1 MADDQKDFEEK
12 IKKLNA
18 RLKDKNSNINTKRS
32 VAEFLNRFTFEG
44 EGGQSDGGIELGG
57 KVGYRQ
63 PLSKTSDLEIGA
75 SGHYDTGKG
84 KRRLDRADATYT
96 KRLKDDAELR
106 ARLGANFDEREGK
119 RGLDKFMLEY
129 EKSFKKGGKVKAKAK
144 KTNKPK
150 VRGHGCEKKGKTKG
164 RFV

>member
-75 SGHYDTGKG
+75 SGHY
-84 KRRLDRADATYT
+84 
-96 KRLKDDAELR
+96 E
-106 ARLGANFDEREGK
+106 
-119 RGLDKFMLEY
+119 
-129 EKSFKKGGKVKAKAK
+129 KVKDLKMLVLIEQMLPIQ
-144 KTNKPK
+144 N
-150 VRGHGCEKKGKTKG
+150 V
-164 RFV
+164 